1 MVFKVLKNR
10 NNKHLNDFEEEQRKQ
25 RKIYWTDSTVLAQ
38 RKISKDY
45 DSRHYIKIMEWMNTL
60 SRKILDYR
68 TPLEAFAEELNK
80 LEWIDELDKLV
91 QFDIAI

>member
-1 MVFKVLKNR
+1 MILRKDKGSNEKYIGLIRQFLPKGKS
-10 NNKHLNDFEEEQRKQ
+10 LN
-25 RKIYWTDSTVLAQ
+25 
-38 RKISKDY
+38 DY

-80 LEWIDELDKLV
+80 LEWIDGLDKLV

>member
-1 MVFKVLKNR
+1 
-10 NNKHLNDFEEEQRKQ
+10 
-25 RKIYWTDSTVLAQ
+25 
-38 RKISKDY
+38 
-45 DSRHYIKIMEWMNTL
+45 MNTL